1 MLRSLYAGI
10 SGLRSHQTMLDVTG
24 NNIANVNT
32 VGFKAGSVQ
41 FQDTLSQIVQNSR
54 AGQDGAGGTNAAQ
67 VGLGTQVSAI
77 RTNFAQGSAQS
88 TGVPTDLMIAGD
100 GFFVVRNGAETLYT
114 RNGGFSFDPSGRLVT
129 ADG

>member
-54 AGQDGAGGTNAAQ
+54 APQAAAGGTNPAQ
-67 VGLGTQVSAI
+67 VGLGTQIAAV
-77 RTNFAQGSAQS
+77 RTTSRRARSRRRAS
-88 TGVPTDLMIAGD
+88 PPT
-100 GFFVVRNGAETLYT
+100 
-114 RNGGFSFDPSGRLVT
+114 S
-129 ADG
+129 